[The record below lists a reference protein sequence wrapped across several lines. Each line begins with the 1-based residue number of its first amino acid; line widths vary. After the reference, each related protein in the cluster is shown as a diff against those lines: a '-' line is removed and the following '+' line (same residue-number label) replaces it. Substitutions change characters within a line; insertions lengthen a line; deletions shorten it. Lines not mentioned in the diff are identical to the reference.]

1 MALLGWLGYSLADTP
16 GRPHTTYAR
25 LPKCPAKKIG
35 PLSGFVFSH
44 TPNAPPWGY
53 SKPPRKSFPDGFLGP
68 TTGLLF
74 HRFECHDTLDI
85 SDP

>member
-1 MALLGWLGYSLADTP
+1 MALLGWPGYSLTDTP
-16 GRPHTTYAR
+16 GRPHTTYVC
-25 LPKCPAKKIG
+25 LLKCPANKIG

-53 SKPPRKSFPDGFLGP
+53 SEPPGKPFPGGFSGP

-74 HRFECHDTLDI
+74 PLDT
-85 SDP
+85 SDL